1 VNWAS
6 NLDQCC
12 AIGMVPLT
20 LESADKS
27 TCLNKMISTVINCD
41 DERGALTI
49 AFKIGMEWQ
58 YNWNY
63 WTSGR
68 KSGASYEFCFGTSSQ
83 TRHLPLKSY
92 WAPTQPNNTV
102 NEQCVHM
109 GISRLLKVAQLHDKN
124 CAQKYVFACQV
135 CIESAPGDKIIF
147 CTCF

>member
-68 KSGASYEFCFGTSSQ
+68 KSGASYEFCF
-83 TRHLPLKSY
+83 
-92 WAPTQPNNTV
+92 
-102 NEQCVHM
+102 
-109 GISRLLKVAQLHDKN
+109 
-124 CAQKYVFACQV
+124 
-135 CIESAPGDKIIF
+135 
-147 CTCF
+147 